1 MSGEYK
7 DYKPVWRNERGG
19 VRASVVSY
27 TEDGANDR
35 ADQLEDQGFEIIDV
49 VECKP
54 GTPASEV
61 ESWFK

>member
-1 MSGEYK
+1 MSAYK
-7 DYKPVWRNERGG
+7 DYKPVWRNERGE

-35 ADQLEDQGFEIIDV
+35 ADQLEDQGFEIVDV

-54 GTPASEV
+54 GTPVEEV
-61 ESWFK
+61 EGWFK